1 MTCTSMINDPVTEEI
16 PLNLVVLDHAGWAQP
31 LRLVANTENIVSDGK
46 TYTAAGFEIA
56 MPDQVEGHNG
66 EMRFNL
72 VDADVTT
79 LALLRTTS
87 DVIDVTVSWV
97 LASDPDS
104 VYAGPI
110 DAEIRAAEGRFGFIS
125 GALTTYPVLSE
136 NAVAQDRFR
145 FNHKFWP
152 GVL

>member
-1 MTCTSMINDPVTEEI
+1 MINDAVTEEI
-16 PLNLVVLDHAGWAQP
+16 PLTLVVLDHEGWANP
-31 LRLVANTENIVSDGK
+31 LRLVGNTENIVSNGR

-56 MPDQVEGHNG
+56 MPDQVDGHNG
-66 EMRFNL
+66 EMQFSL
-72 VDADVTT
+72 VDADATT

-97 LASDPDS
+97 LASDPDT

-110 DAEIRAAEGRFGFIS
+110 DAEIRAAEGQFGLIS

-136 NAVAQDRFR
+136 NAVAQDRYR
-145 FNHKFWP
+145 FNHKYWP

>member
-1 MTCTSMINDPVTEEI
+1 MINDGVTDEI
-16 PLNLVVLDHAGWAQP
+16 LLTLVELDHAGWSLP
-31 LRLVANTENIVSDGK
+31 LRLVANTENVVSGGK
-46 TYTAAGFEIA
+46 TYTAAGFDIA
-56 MPDQVEGHNG
+56 MPDQVDGHNG

-72 VDADVTT
+72 IDADSTT

-97 LASDPDS
+97 LASDPDT

-110 DAEIRAAEGRFGFIS
+110 DAEIRSAEGRFGLIS

-145 FNHKFWP
+145 FNHAFWP

>member
-1 MTCTSMINDPVTEEI
+1 MINDAVTEEI
-16 PLNLVVLDHAGWAQP
+16 PLVLAELDHHGWGQP
-31 LRLVANTENIVSDGK
+31 LRLVANTENVVSNGK

-56 MPDQVEGHNG
+56 MADQVEGHNG
-66 EMRFNL
+66 EMRFSL
-72 VDADVTT
+72 VDADTST

-87 DVIDVTVSWV
+87 DVIEVTVSWV
-97 LASDPDS
+97 LASDPDT

-110 DAEIRAAEGRFGFIS
+110 DAEIRAAEGQFGMIS

-136 NAVAQDRFR
+136 NAVAGDRFR
-145 FNHKFWP
+145 FNHKHWP